1 MKEITVKKIQIEK
14 TDSSKHA
21 ISLVFN
27 YIAFHYV
34 TAGYGFFNGKRLG
47 IGDGFVCN
55 IACYCNYSPAPHDPW
70 EYVWVIVSDEGNYV
84 TTKYR
89 ENDYTF
95 KFSNPERFKALCA
108 EFSANQEKLA
118 DREYSSS
125 VFNIIESYHT
135 DFKIEN
141 PESGSDFVAKSKKY
155 MEEHIHESILI
166 EEIADMLHI
175 SSGYLR
181 CLFKS
186 QTGLSP
192 KQYLI
197 SVKIKRAQS
206 LLASTNYC
214 IGYIASSVGYD
225 DIQEFSKLFKKYNNL
240 SPMQYRKLKK
250 SNCNCQ

>member
-55 IACYCNYSPAPHDPW
+55 IDCYCNYRPDPHDPW

-89 ENDYTF
+89 ENDFTF
-95 KFSNPERFKALCA
+95 
-108 EFSANQEKLA
+108 
-118 DREYSSS
+118 
-125 VFNIIESYHT
+125 IIESYHT